1 MSLFSSDA
9 PTQAS
14 DPALTHPA
22 YGDGAPGPEA
32 APEEVAPE
40 EAATMSFL
48 DHLEELRWALLKGF
62 LGLLAG
68 IAGCSFFSRWVVDT
82 VLIGPTRASFFMYD
96 VFGLDAKDI
105 DLLNRTITGQFF
117 ADLGTIGLVGAIA
130 GSPIFVY
137 YLWRFIEPALY
148 PHERSGMRFAS
159 VFATFFFLLGIA
171 FGYLVLTPLALQ
183 FFAGYTISEQ
193 IANQFDI
200 MTYFSMVSFWALGT
214 GLLFEL
220 PVVVYFLAKTGLL
233 TPDLMRRYRSYALV
247 VVLVLG
253 ALLTPPD
260 PVSQVIVAM
269 PLMLLYQGS
278 IYIAAFVHRK
288 RMKELGA

>member
-1 MSLFSSDA
+1 MSFFSSDA

-14 DPALTHPA
+14 DPALTGPA
-22 YGDGAPGPEA
+22 YGDGAPGPRD
-32 APEEVAPE
+32 VSPE

-48 DHLEELRWALLKGF
+48 DHLEALRWALLKGF

-68 IAGCSFFSRWVVDT
+68 IVGCAFFSRWVVDT

-96 VFGLDAKDI
+96 VFGLDAEDI
-105 DLLNRTITGQFF
+105 ELLNRTITGQFF
-117 ADLGTIGLVGAIA
+117 ADIGTIALVGAIM
-130 GSPIFVY
+130 GSPVFVY
-137 YLWRFIEPALY
+137 YLWRFVEPALY
-148 PHERSGMRFAS
+148 PHERSGMRFAA
-159 VFATFFFLLGIA
+159 VFASFFFLLGIA
-171 FGYLVLTPLALQ
+171 FGYFVLTPLALQ

-220 PVVVYFLAKTGLL
+220 PVVVYFLAKVDLL
-233 TPDLMRRYRSYALV
+233 TPELMRRYRSYALV

-260 PVSQVIVAM
+260 PVSQVIVAL

-288 RMKELGA
+288 RKTALDV